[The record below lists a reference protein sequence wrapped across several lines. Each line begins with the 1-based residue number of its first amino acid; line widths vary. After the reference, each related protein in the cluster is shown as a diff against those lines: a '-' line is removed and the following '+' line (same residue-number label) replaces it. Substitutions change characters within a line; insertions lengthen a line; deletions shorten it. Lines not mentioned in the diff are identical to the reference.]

1 MAWPVNMDFAAL
13 SFHVADCISLGCL
26 SLKSFYLKG
35 TETYSESQSL
45 WSAFNNVNIIA
56 LETRAS
62 LTSSLLAHISLFLY

>member
-1 MAWPVNMDFAAL
+1 M
-13 SFHVADCISLGCL
+13 GCL
-26 SLKSFYLKG
+26 SLKSVYLKG

-62 LTSSLLAHISLFLY
+62 LTSSPLAHISLFLY